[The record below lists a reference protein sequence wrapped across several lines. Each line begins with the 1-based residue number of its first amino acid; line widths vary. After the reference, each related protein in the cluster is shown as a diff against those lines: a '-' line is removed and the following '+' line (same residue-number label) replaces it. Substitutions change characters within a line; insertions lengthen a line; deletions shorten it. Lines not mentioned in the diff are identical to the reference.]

1 MSNKEITSVLAEVSN
16 NDQKLLQNILEVRQ
30 VFSLYLDY
38 KEDTENFN
46 KFIKTKVEEFDKKQS
61 KDKGGT

>member
-1 MSNKEITSVLAEVSN
+1 MTNKEITSVLAELSN
-16 NDQKLLQNILEVRQ
+16 NVQMLLQNILEVKQ
-30 VFSLYLDY
+30 VFSLYLDH
-38 KEDTENFN
+38 KEDTESFN

>member
-1 MSNKEITSVLAEVSN
+1 M
-16 NDQKLLQNILEVRQ
+16 LLQNILEVRQ

>member
-1 MSNKEITSVLAEVSN
+1 M
-16 NDQKLLQNILEVRQ
+16 LLQNILEVKQ
-30 VFSLYLDY
+30 VFSLYLDH

-46 KFIKTKVEEFDKKQS
+46 KFIKTKVEEFDNKQS